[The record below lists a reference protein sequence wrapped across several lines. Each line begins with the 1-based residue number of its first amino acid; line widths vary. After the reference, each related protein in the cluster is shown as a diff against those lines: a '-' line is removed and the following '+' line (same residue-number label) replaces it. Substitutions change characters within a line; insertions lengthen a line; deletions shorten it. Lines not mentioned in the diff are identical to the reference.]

1 MQQRREEVAVPSAP
15 VFYPTMEEFRDP
27 LAFIAVIRPAAEAYG
42 IAKVVP
48 PPGAAARA
56 ALRARRAR
64 RMLTCSLRA
73 GWHQA
78 YADPLNGSVL
88 DFETKQQHI
97 HKLQEGQPFGEVRA
111 ATACCQ
117 VVPYVRADHAPRRA
131 RHVGRAPHD
140 AFVQSAGGGVQGA
153 GAPAARA
160 TAVVCARARGA

>member
-1 MQQRREEVAVPSAP
+1 
-15 VFYPTMEEFRDP
+15 MEEFRDP

-97 HKLQEGQPFGEVRA
+97 HKLQEGQPFGEARA

-117 VVPYVRADHAPRRA
+117 VVPYVRADSHRRA
-131 RHVGRAPHD
+131 RRVGRAAHD
-140 AFVQSAGGGVQGA
+140 ALVQSAGGGVQGA

-160 TAVVCARARGA
+160 NAVACACACA